1 GASLLTLIYTH
12 GDIGALITMYS
23 INVFVTFSL
32 SQLGMCRFWVSERG
46 SRPDWRRPF
55 FIHAIGLV
63 LCFSILVMVVVEKFE
78 QGAWLTLVIT
88 GALIAL
94 CVLIRRHYRTVYLKL
109 ARLTEDLGSLPSVPP
124 TTDPNTPPPVAREL
138 DARKSLAVLLV
149 GGYGGL

>member
-1 GASLLTLIYTH
+1 
-12 GDIGALITMYS
+12 
-23 INVFVTFSL
+23 
-32 SQLGMCRFWVSERG
+32 
-46 SRPDWRRPF
+46 
-55 FIHAIGLV
+55 
-63 LCFSILVMVVVEKFE
+63 
-78 QGAWLTLVIT
+78 WLTLVIT

-149 GGYGGL
+149 GGYGGLGAHSLPSFFRLLPGYFEQVMFLSVAVIDSGNFKGASEVQGLEAETRDSLNRYVDLAHRLGLTASSLMAVGTEAVAEAEQ